1 MNTHRAMPP
10 SLGMA
15 PRMAPLI
22 LSCDDVRRRVQRRQR
37 TLSISSAGRS
47 GAGSVPPRVLT
58 GQEYCHLV
66 DQQLSHL
73 YPSYVLPLPIDG
85 TSKI

>member
-1 MNTHRAMPP
+1 
-10 SLGMA
+10 MA
-15 PRMAPLI
+15 PQKAPLI
-22 LSCDDVRRRVQRRQR
+22 LSCDDGRRRVQRRRR
-37 TLSISSAGRS
+37 TLSISRASRS
-47 GAGSVPPRVLT
+47 GAGSAPPHVLT

-73 YPSYVLPLPIDG
+73 YPTYVLSLLIDG